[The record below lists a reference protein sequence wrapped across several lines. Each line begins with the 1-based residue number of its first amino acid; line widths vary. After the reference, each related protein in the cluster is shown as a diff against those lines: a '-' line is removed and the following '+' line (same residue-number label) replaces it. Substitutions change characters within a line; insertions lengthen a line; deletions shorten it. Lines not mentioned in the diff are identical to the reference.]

1 MEDVP
6 RRIVIKDHGKMR
18 NYISHIESLD
28 VTKIQCIGKGRAMT
42 KVITVI
48 EIVKGLKIGYEH
60 QITEIHMEQDN
71 DGNGVSVMTVTLS
84 KLPLDTKNPG
94 YQRCGDVIINNR
106 HIVLAESSR
115 KLRILSSNINS
126 RRGKKGIKKEV

>member
-1 MEDVP
+1 
-6 RRIVIKDHGKMR
+6 
-18 NYISHIESLD
+18 
-28 VTKIQCIGKGRAMT
+28 
-42 KVITVI
+42 
-48 EIVKGLKIGYEH
+48 
-60 QITEIHMEQDN
+60 
-71 DGNGVSVMTVTLS
+71 MTVTLS